1 MNRIKCNL
9 MKLNFEQK
17 IINAILLSGVTLSFV
32 QFIYNRSLWRD
43 EAGLALNVI
52 NKNGL
57 ELLKPLD
64 YRQVAPILFLQL
76 EKLFSILLPNSEYGL
91 RLLPLLC
98 FWFSLYFFYR
108 ILKLTFKNDYTI
120 IFALSLFVFNYNLI
134 YYSSEVKQYMCD
146 VFVLT
151 SIYYFTLKNYKKEEN
166 KYYLLGIL
174 GCVGI
179 YLSNVTPI
187 ILFSI
192 GVYLLYDSWSNKK
205 IYFKHMAGVSIA
217 WIITF
222 LSYYYYFI
230 HGHPLR
236 DYMVIY
242 WSNAFMPHNL
252 FSADFYLFLVDKF
265 KMLFDSPYG
274 IMDKILFPVLYLIG
288 FVTLSIR
295 RKTGILLIMLMPIFL
310 HLLLSAF
317 KLYPFDLR
325 LILYTIPVVIIITS
339 FGFEYLMNIVSTNL
353 RIERFRLLAM
363 LIPLLLLF
371 VLCSVGFPRQHE
383 EIKRTID
390 YIQNNINKNDKIYVN
405 YFAANAFK
413 YYNDIQFMN
422 INVPVIYGSVDR
434 NNDEKYINELKNLK
448 GRNWLLFVGFGD
460 NDTSYIIKKIDS
472 LGYNKVKTFVTYGSS
487 AYLYEFID

>member
-1 MNRIKCNL
+1 MIKDNL
-9 MKLNFEQK
+9 IKFNFEQK
-17 IINAILLSGVTLSFV
+17 IINAILLSGITLSLV
-32 QFIYNRSLWRD
+32 QFIYNRCLWRD
-43 EAGLALNVI
+43 EASLALNII
-52 NKNGL
+52 NKNSL

-64 YRQVAPILFLQL
+64 CNQVAPILFLQL

-108 ILKLTFKNDYTI
+108 ILKLTFKNYYTI

-146 VFVLT
+146 VLVLT
-151 SIYYFTLKNYKKEEN
+151 SIYYFILKNYKKEEN

-174 GCVGI
+174 GCVSI

-192 GVYLLYDSWSNKK
+192 GVYLLYDSWIDKK
-205 IYFKHMAGVSIA
+205 IYFKHMAGVSIV
-217 WIITF
+217 WVITF

-230 HGHPLR
+230 HGHPTKNFMLT
-236 DYMVIY
+236 Y

-252 FSADFYLFLVDKF
+252 FSADFYLFLIDKF

-288 FVTLSIR
+288 LVTLSIR

-310 HLLLSAF
+310 QLLLSAF
-317 KLYPFDLR
+317 KLYPFDVR
-325 LILYTIPVVIIITS
+325 LILYTVPIVIIITS
-339 FGFEYLMNIVSTNL
+339 FGFEYLIDIIFTNL
-353 RIERFRLLAM
+353 RIETVRLLAI

-371 VLCSVGFPRQHE
+371 VLCSIGFPRQHE

-390 YIQNNINKNDKIYVN
+390 YIQNNISKNDKIYVN
-405 YFAANAFK
+405 YFASNAFK

-422 INVPVIYGSVDR
+422 ISAPIIYGSNW
-434 NNDEKYINELKNLK
+434 NNNEKYVNELKNLK

-460 NDTSYIIKKIDS
+460 NDTSYIIKNLDS
-472 LGYNKVKTFVTYGSS
+472 LGYNKIRTFVTYGSS
-487 AYLYEFID
+487 TYLYDFRD

>member
-1 MNRIKCNL
+1 
-9 MKLNFEQK
+9 
-17 IINAILLSGVTLSFV
+17 
-32 QFIYNRSLWRD
+32 
-43 EAGLALNVI
+43 
-52 NKNGL
+52 
-57 ELLKPLD
+57 
-64 YRQVAPILFLQL
+64 
-76 EKLFSILLPNSEYGL
+76 
-91 RLLPLLC
+91 
-98 FWFSLYFFYR
+98 
-108 ILKLTFKNDYTI
+108 
-120 IFALSLFVFNYNLI
+120 
-134 YYSSEVKQYMCD
+134 MCD
-146 VFVLT
+146 VLVLT
-151 SIYYFTLKNYKKEEN
+151 YIYYFTLKSYKKEES
-166 KYYLLGIL
+166 KYYLLGIV
-174 GCVGI
+174 GCVSI

-192 GVYLLYDSWSNKK
+192 GVYLLYDSWINKK
-205 IYFKHMAGVSIA
+205 IYFKHMAGVSIV

-236 DYMVIY
+236 DYMVTY

-252 FSADFYLFLVDKF
+252 FNADFYLFLIDKF

-288 FVTLSIR
+288 FVTLSIG
-295 RKTGILLIMLMPIFL
+295 RKTGILLIMLIPIFL

-339 FGFEYLMNIVSTNL
+339 FGFEYLMNIVFTNL
-353 RIERFRLLAM
+353 RIERLRLLAI

-371 VLCSVGFPRQHE
+371 VLCSVGFPRRHE
-383 EIKRTID
+383 EIKRTIY

-487 AYLYEFID
+487 TYLYEFTD

>member
-1 MNRIKCNL
+1 MIKDNL
-9 MKLNFEQK
+9 TKLNFEQK
-17 IINAILLSGVTLSFV
+17 IINAILLLGVTLSLV

-43 EAGLALNVI
+43 EAALALNII

-64 YRQVAPILFLQL
+64 YMQVAPILFLQL

-108 ILKLTFKNDYTI
+108 ILKLTFKNYYSI

-134 YYSSEVKQYMCD
+134 YYSSEVKQYICD
-146 VFVLT
+146 VLVLT
-151 SIYYFTLKNYKKEEN
+151 SIYYFTLKSYKREES

-174 GCVGI
+174 GCVSI

-187 ILFSI
+187 ILFSCGI
-192 GVYLLYDSWSNKK
+192 YLFYNSMINKK
-205 IYFKHMAGVSIA
+205 IYFKYMAGVSIV
-217 WIITF
+217 WVITF

-230 HGHPLR
+230 HGHPIR
-236 DYMVIY
+236 DYMVSY

-252 FSADFYLFLVDKF
+252 FSTDFYLFLVDKF

-274 IMDKILFPVLYLIG
+274 IMDKILFPILYLIG

-295 RKTGILLIMLMPIFL
+295 RKTDILLIMLIPIFL

-317 KLYPFDLR
+317 KLYPFDVR
-325 LILYTIPVVIIITS
+325 LIIYIIPVVIIITS
-339 FGFEYLMNIVSTNL
+339 FGFEYLIDIFFTNL
-353 RIERFRLLAM
+353 RIERFRLLAI
-363 LIPLLLLF
+363 LIPLSLLF
-371 VLCSVGFPRQHE
+371 VLCSIGFPQQHE
-383 EIKRTID
+383 EIKKTIN
-390 YIQNNINKNDKIYVN
+390 YIENNINKNDKIYVN
-405 YFAANAFK
+405 YFASNAFK
-413 YYNDIQFMN
+413 YYSDIQFMHISAPILN
-422 INVPVIYGSVDR
+422 GSKNC
-434 NNDEKYINELKNLK
+434 NNNEKYINELKNLK

-460 NDTSYIIKKIDS
+460 NDTSYIIRNLDS
-472 LGYNKVKTFVTYGSS
+472 LGYNKIETFITYGSS
-487 AYLYEFID
+487 TYLYDFRD